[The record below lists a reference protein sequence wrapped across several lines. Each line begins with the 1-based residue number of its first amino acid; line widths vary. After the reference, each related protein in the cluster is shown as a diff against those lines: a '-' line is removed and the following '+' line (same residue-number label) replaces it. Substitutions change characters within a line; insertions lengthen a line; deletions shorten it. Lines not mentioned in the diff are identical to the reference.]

1 MILKE
6 NHNNQQLSKE
16 ELKERLLNLL
26 ANNQEEMESGEDSV
40 ELPDKR
46 MTYRYG
52 KRMTYRYGKRGAMPY
67 RFGKRSFDH
76 DDKLYQE
83 IANAYL
89 KSDEIQNDKRMTY
102 RYGK

>member
-1 MILKE
+1 M
-6 NHNNQQLSKE
+6 
-16 ELKERLLNLL
+16 KERLFNLL
-26 ANNQEEMESGEDSV
+26 ANNQEEMESAEDSV

-76 DDKLYQE
+76 ED
-83 IANAYL
+83 IYL

>member
-1 MILKE
+1 
-6 NHNNQQLSKE
+6 LSKE

-26 ANNQEEMESGEDSV
+26 ANNQEEMESVEDSI
-40 ELPDKR
+40 EQPDKR

-67 RFGKRSFDH
+67 RFGKRSFD
-76 DDKLYQE
+76 DL
-83 IANAYL
+83 ANAYL
-89 KSDEIQNDKRMTY
+89 KTDEIQNDKRMTY